1 MMGNIPS
8 IPYKRLTYMKSV
20 NSKQVIKVL
29 LKKGWKLKKCVGSHH
44 NYVHPEHQKKVTVPH
59 PKNDLPIKTFKSILN
74 QMNITV
80 EEFLSS
86 L

>member
-1 MMGNIPS
+1 
-8 IPYKRLTYMKSV
+8 MKSV

-29 LKKGWKLKKCVGSHH
+29 LKRGWELKKSVGSHH
-44 NYVHPEHQKKVTVPH
+44 HYVHPEHKKKVTVPY
-59 PKNDLPIKTFKSILN
+59 PKKDLPIKTFKSILN

-80 EEFLSS
+80 EEFFSS